1 MVFLVK
7 KLKNSNFYKIFFI
20 LTIILVF
27 KLAYSEQS
35 LFLHGGYTF
44 ETFPGQ
50 KSASVYMV
58 IYNNSKDDVIIN
70 SITTNVSKVSEFH
83 THVVERNITRMKKL
97 DKIIIKGNNK
107 LYLQPGKT
115 HIMLM
120 GLNRD
125 LNDYDEFDLIL
136 KSKGNKQY
144 KTVIKVLNKKLDQSN
159 QM

>member
-1 MVFLVK
+1 MIFLVK
-7 KLKNSNFYKIFFI
+7 KFKNSNFYKIFFI
-20 LTIILVF
+20 LAVVFVF
-27 KLAYSEQS
+27 KPAYSERS

-70 SITTNVSKVSEFH
+70 SISTHISKVSEFH
-83 THVVERNITRMKKL
+83 THVLEQNITRMKKL
-97 DKIIIKGNNK
+97 DRIIIKGGDK

-125 LNDYDEFDLIL
+125 LKDYDEFDLIL